1 MKAQN
6 VASIAWTGLRRNL
19 LRTFLMMIGVVI
31 GITALTLV
39 FSAGLSARQRVMERV
54 EKFGAAS
61 LMVSAGG
68 GMERGRAA
76 GMVPSTTLKLAD
88 VEALVREIPAIAG
101 AAPFARQSEVD
112 TSWQG
117 QTTSAPVFGV
127 TPSWAPVWDWYP
139 ADGEF
144 VTDEDMAAMARV
156 CMLGPTV
163 QNELFGDAN
172 PIGETIQIGA
182 APFRV
187 TGVMQPKGTSP
198 AGGDMDNRIY
208 VPLSTLMRRVAN
220 VDYLNGIKIRLR
232 SVEDLDGTVAS
243 IQALLREAHRL
254 GPDDPD
260 DFAVTTPAE
269 VTVMAEQVAGTFDI
283 FLVVVAAISLV
294 AGGVVVANIML
305 MSVTERRREIGL
317 RKAVGAHRR
326 DIVQLFLLE
335 AAAVTLAG
343 GVIGIL
349 LGLAGVRLLAWLTDV
364 PVVVSWESVV
374 LGLVFSGAVGI
385 LAGLHPARR
394 AAAMTPIDALR
405 A

>member
-1 MKAQN
+1 MKAHN

-19 LRTFLMMIGVVI
+19 LRTFLMMVGIVI

-39 FSAGLSARQRVMERV
+39 FSAGLGARQRVMERV
-54 EKFGAAS
+54 EKFGVAS
-61 LMVSAGG
+61 LMVNAGG
-68 GMERGRAA
+68 GTQRGAAA
-76 GMVPSTTLKLAD
+76 GMVPATTLKLVDA
-88 VEALVREIPAIAG
+88 EALVREIQSVAD

-117 QTTSAPVFGV
+117 RTTSAPVFGV

-163 QNELFGDAN
+163 QKELFGEAN

-187 TGVMQPKGTSP
+187 VGVMQPKGTSP

-232 SVEDLDGTVAS
+232 TVEDLDGTVAS

-283 FLVVVAAISLV
+283 FLVLVAAISLV

-335 AAAVTLAG
+335 AAAVALAG
-343 GVIGIL
+343 GVVGLL

-374 LGLVFSGAVGI
+374 LGLVFSSVVGI

-405 A
+405 

>member
-1 MKAQN
+1 MKART
-6 VASIAWTGLRRNL
+6 VVTIAWTGLRRNP
-19 LRTFLMMIGVVI
+19 LRSFLMMIGVVV

-39 FSAGLSARQRVMERV
+39 LSAGLGARQRVMERV
-54 EKFGAAS
+54 EKFGVAS

-76 GMVPSTTLKLAD
+76 GMVPATSLKLAD
-88 VEALVREIPAIAG
+88 AEALVREIPAIADAG
-101 AAPFARQSEVD
+101 PFARQSEVD

-117 QTTSAPVFGV
+117 RTTSAPVFGV

-144 VTDEDMAAMARV
+144 VTDEDMAAMTRV

-163 QNELFGDAN
+163 QKELFGEAN

-198 AGGDMDNRIY
+198 AGGDMDNRLYI
-208 VPLSTLMRRVAN
+208 PLSTFMRRVAN
-220 VDYLNGIKIRLR
+220 VDHLNGIKIRLR
-232 SVEDLDGTVAS
+232 TVQDLDRTIAS
-243 IQALLREAHRL
+243 IQALLREQHRL

-283 FLVVVAAISLV
+283 FLVLVAAISLV

-335 AAAVTLAG
+335 AATVTLAG
-343 GVIGIL
+343 GVVGIL

>member
-1 MKAQN
+1 VKART
-6 VASIAWTGLRRNL
+6 AGTIAWTSLRRNP
-19 LRTFLMMIGVVI
+19 LRSFLMMIGIVV

-39 FSAGLSARQRVMERV
+39 LSAGLGARQRVMERV
-54 EKFGAAS
+54 EKFGVAS
-61 LMVSAGG
+61 LMVNAGG

-76 GMVPSTTLKLAD
+76 GMVPATTLKLAD
-88 VEALVREIPAIAG
+88 AEALVREIPAIAD
-101 AAPFARQSEVD
+101 AAPFARHSQVD

-117 QTTSAPVFGV
+117 RTTSAPVFGV
-127 TPSWAPVWDWYP
+127 TPAWAPVWDWHP

-144 VTDEDMAAMARV
+144 VTDDDMAALARV
-156 CMLGPTV
+156 CVIGPTV
-163 QNELFGDAN
+163 VRELFGEAS

-187 TGVMQPKGTSP
+187 VGVMQPKGTSP
-198 AGGDMDNRIY
+198 AGGDMDNRIFI
-208 VPLSTLMRRVAN
+208 PLSTFMRRVAN
-220 VDYLNGIKIRLR
+220 VDHLNGIKLRLR
-232 SVEDLDGTVAS
+232 SVQDLDRTTAS
-243 IQALLREAHRL
+243 IKALLREQHRL

-269 VTVMAEQVAGTFDI
+269 VTVMAEQVAGTFNL
-283 FLVVVAAISLV
+283 FLVLIAGISLV

-343 GVIGIL
+343 GVVGIL
-349 LGLAGVRLLAWLTDV
+349 LGLAGARLLAWLTDV
-364 PVVVSWESVV
+364 PAVVAWEAVA
-374 LGLVFSGAVGI
+374 LGLVFSAAVGI
-385 LAGLHPARR
+385 LAGLQPARR

>member
-1 MKAQN
+1 MRAQN

-39 FSAGLSARQRVMERV
+39 FSAGLGARQRVMERV

-68 GMERGRAA
+68 GTMRGAAA
-76 GMVPSTTLKLAD
+76 GMVPATTLKLAD
-88 VEALVREIPAIAG
+88 VEALVREIPAVAD

-117 QTTSAPVFGV
+117 RTTTAPVFGV

-163 QNELFGDAN
+163 QKELFGDAN
-172 PIGETIQIGA
+172 PVGETIQIGA

-232 SVEDLDGTVAS
+232 TVEDLDGTVAS

-283 FLVVVAAISLV
+283 FLVLVAGISLV

-343 GVIGIL
+343 GVVGIL
-349 LGLAGVRLLAWLTDV
+349 LGLVGVRLLAWLTDV

-374 LGLVFSGAVGI
+374 LGLVFSGVVGI
-385 LAGLHPARR
+385 LAGLHPAQR

-405 A
+405 T

>member
-1 MKAQN
+1 VRART
-6 VASIAWTGLRRNL
+6 VGTIAWTSLRRNP
-19 LRTFLMMIGVVI
+19 LRSFLMMIGIVV

-39 FSAGLSARQRVMERV
+39 LSAGLGARQRVMERV
-54 EKFGAAS
+54 EKFGVAS
-61 LMVSAGG
+61 LMVNAGG
-68 GMERGRAA
+68 GMARGRAA
-76 GMVPSTTLKLAD
+76 GMVPVTTLTLAD
-88 VEALVREIPAIAG
+88 AEALVREIPAIAA
-101 AAPFARQSEVD
+101 AAPFARQTQVD

-117 QTTSAPVFGV
+117 RTTSAPVFGV
-127 TPSWAPVWDWYP
+127 TPAWGPVWDWHP

-144 VTDEDMAAMARV
+144 VTDEDMAGTARV
-156 CMLGPTV
+156 CAIGPTV
-163 QNELFGDAN
+163 VRELFGEAN
-172 PIGETIQIGA
+172 PIGETIQVGA

-187 TGVMQPKGTSP
+187 VGVMQPKGTSP
-198 AGGDMDNRIY
+198 AGGDMDNRIFI
-208 VPLSTLMRRVAN
+208 PLSTFMRRVAN
-220 VDYLNGIKIRLR
+220 VDHLDGIKLRLR
-232 SVEDLDGTVAS
+232 SVQALDTTTAS
-243 IQALLREAHRL
+243 VTALLREQHRL

-269 VTVMAEQVAGTFDI
+269 VTVMAEQVAGTFNL
-283 FLVVVAAISLV
+283 FLVLIAGISLV

-343 GVIGIL
+343 GVVGIL
-349 LGLAGVRLLAWLTDV
+349 LGVAGVRLLAWITDV
-364 PVVVSWESVV
+364 PVVVAWQVVV
-374 LGLVFSGAVGI
+374 LGLFFSALVGI
-385 LAGLHPARR
+385 LAGLQPARR

>member
-19 LRTFLMMIGVVI
+19 LRTFLMMIGIVV

-39 FSAGLSARQRVMERV
+39 FSAGLGARQRVMERV

-101 AAPFARQSEVD
+101 AAPFARQSEAD
-112 TSWQG
+112 ASWQG
-117 QTTSAPVFGV
+117 RTTSTGVFGV
-127 TPSWAPVWDWYP
+127 TPTWAPVWDWYP

-163 QNELFGDAN
+163 HRELFGDAN

-187 TGVMQPKGTSP
+187 VGVMQPKGTSP

-220 VDYLNGIKIRLR
+220 VDHLNGIKIRLR
-232 SVEDLDGTVAS
+232 TVEDLDGTVAS

-283 FLVVVAAISLV
+283 FLVLVAGISLV

-335 AAAVTLAG
+335 AATVTLAG
-343 GVIGIL
+343 GVVGIL

-374 LGLVFSGAVGI
+374 LGLVFSGVVGV

>member
-1 MKAQN
+1 MKTRAV
-6 VASIAWTGLRRNL
+6 VAIAWAGLRRNP
-19 LRTFLMMIGVVI
+19 LRSFLMMIGIVV

-39 FSAGLSARQRVMERV
+39 LSAGLGARQRVMERV
-54 EKFGAAS
+54 EKFGVAS

-76 GMVPSTTLKLAD
+76 GMAPATTLKLAD
-88 VEALVREIPAIAG
+88 ADALVREVAAISDV
-101 AAPFARQSEVD
+101 APFVRRSEGD

-117 QTTSAPVFGV
+117 RTSSAPVFGV
-127 TPSWAPVWDWYP
+127 TPSWATVWDWFP
-139 ADGEF
+139 ADGDF
-144 VTDEDMAAMARV
+144 VTEEDMAAAARV

-163 QNELFGDAN
+163 RKELFGDAH
-172 PIGETIQIGA
+172 PIGETVQIGA

-187 TGVMQPKGTSP
+187 VGVMQPKGISP
-198 AGGDMDNRIY
+198 GGGDMDNRIY
-208 VPLSTLMRRVAN
+208 IPLSTYLRRVAN

-232 SVEDLDGTVAS
+232 TVEELDRTVAS
-243 IQALLREAHRL
+243 IQAVLREQHRL
-254 GPDDPD
+254 GPDELD

-269 VTVMAEQVAGTFDI
+269 VTVMAEQVAGTFDL
-283 FLVVVAAISLV
+283 FLVLVAAISLV
-294 AGGVVVANIML
+294 AGGVVVANVML

-335 AAAVTLAG
+335 ATAVTVAG
-343 GVIGIL
+343 GVVGIL
-349 LGLAGVRLLAWLTDV
+349 LGLAGVQLLAWLTDV
-364 PVVVSWESVV
+364 PVIVSWESVV
-374 LGLVFSGAVGI
+374 LGVVFSGAVGI

>member
-39 FSAGLSARQRVMERV
+39 FSAGLGARQRVMERV

-117 QTTSAPVFGV
+117 RTTSAPVFGV

-163 QNELFGDAN
+163 QKELFGDAN

-232 SVEDLDGTVAS
+232 TVEDLDGTVAS
-243 IQALLREAHRL
+243 IQALLRDAHRL

-283 FLVVVAAISLV
+283 FLVLVAGISLV

-335 AAAVTLAG
+335 AATVTLAG
-343 GVIGIL
+343 GVVGIL

-374 LGLVFSGAVGI
+374 LGLVFSGVVGV